1 LLGATIVAAFVVG
14 FLKTSVSAGTGLV
27 LTSTLSL
34 VLPAPLVLGLISP
47 LMLMSDPIA
56 MRFYW
61 RQWNTRQLWLLV
73 PTSLFGMVAGTWAL
87 TLLSESWLQRTI
99 GAAALALALL
109 QLALTGRARPLFGER
124 PHWLIGVAVGVVTG
138 VASIVAH
145 SGGMVSALYL
155 LGTGLAPAPLIATVN
170 AVYALTNLV
179 KVLLYW
185 RIGFLTRLAL
195 MTDVLTLPILLLGGW
210 LGFRLNRILPRRAF
224 ELTILAIA
232 IASALRLLL
241 G

>member
-1 LLGATIVAAFVVG
+1 VAAFVVG

-61 RQWNTRQLWLLV
+61 RRWDTRQLWLLV
-73 PTSLFGMVAGTWAL
+73 PTSMFGMVAGTWAL
-87 TLLSESWLQRTI
+87 TLLSELWLKRTI
-99 GAAALALALL
+99 GVAALALALL

-138 VASIVAH
+138 IASIVAH

-185 RIGFLTRLAL
+185 RIGFLTRVAL
-195 MTDVLTLPILLLGGW
+195 MTDVLALPILLLGGW

-224 ELTILAIA
+224 ELAILAIA